1 MAALTTAIQMSAE
14 RSRAAVLD
22 GKQDAEMQPRQ
33 PGPVPVDEAVAMR
46 ANDVCHL
53 ERRLV
58 HFLCSFRDRF
68 TWSGLDSSML
78 SSGVPAALMWRS
90 DRCR

>member
-1 MAALTTAIQMSAE
+1 MAALATAIQMSAE
-14 RSRAAVLD
+14 RRRAAVLD
-22 GKQDAEMQPRQ
+22 GEQDAQMQPRQ
-33 PGPVPVDEAVAMR
+33 PGSVPVDEAVAMR

-53 ERRLV
+53 ERWPG

-90 DRCR
+90 DR